1 MAKAPNSP
9 GLRVTRG
16 NTMTISKG
24 KRRAIAAMTDEQ
36 LREVRDELLRHLQAA
51 ESVAHGE
58 TFDAARLHDEVE
70 AAGAGIGDLA
80 ALRGGFQVT
89 NGDVGELS
97 HDVTSFLILCCGWRG
112 GVGGEYSERFVT
124 TVRVT

>member
-36 LREVRDELLRHLQAA
+36 LREVRDELTEEIHRRRQKK
-51 ESVAHGE
+51 VY
-58 TFDAARLHDEVE
+58 
-70 AAGAGIGDLA
+70 
-80 ALRGGFQVT
+80 VT
-89 NGDVGELS
+89 RTVVTKRSEYS
-97 HDVTSFLILCCGWRG
+97 PPTPPRQPQQRIKKEVTS
-112 GVGGEYSERFVT
+112 
-124 TVRVT
+124 